1 MMQPYG
7 SGGMDLQDPKIKL
20 VDVTKVFKTR
30 SKDIVAVKDVNM
42 EVFPGDFVAILG
54 PSGCGKS
61 TIIRM
66 INDIIAPSFGQMYID
81 GQEIV
86 SRKTG
91 KDLIRRMGFIFQQPN
106 LFPWLTV
113 RQNVSLPLKVF
124 GLQGKKWEMNVDSL
138 IEMAGLKE
146 YEHAYPAE
154 ISGGMMQKVG
164 VIRAMVHDP
173 EILLMDEPFGALD
186 EITREQLDLEL
197 LTIWEQTKKTIIFIT
212 HEVEEAVLLAS
223 KVYVMSTNPGRIV
236 AEVEIDLP
244 RPRTLEM
251 IEDQAFITYE
261 MELTNMIGKVE
272 LKHIK

>member
-1 MMQPYG
+1 MSQLIG
-7 SGGMDLQDPKIKL
+7 SGGDHVQDPKIKL

-30 SKDIVAVKDVNM
+30 SKDIMAVRDVNM
-42 EVFPGDFVAILG
+42 EVYPGDFVAILG

-66 INDIIAPSFGQMYID
+66 LNDIIQPSSGEMYID
-81 GQEIV
+81 GQEITGG
-86 SRKTG
+86 KTS
-91 KDLIRRMGFIFQQPN
+91 KELMKKMGFIFQQPN

-113 RQNVSLPLKVF
+113 RQNVALPLKVF
-124 GLQGKKWEMNVDSL
+124 GMQGKEWEQNVDRL

-154 ISGGMMQKVG
+154 ISGGMMQKAG
-164 VIRAMVHDP
+164 VIRAMVHEP
-173 EILLMDEPFGALD
+173 EILLMDEPFGSLD

-197 LTIWEQTKKTIIFIT
+197 LAIWEQTKKTIIFIT

-223 KVYVMSTNPGRIV
+223 RVYVMATNPGRIV
-236 AEVEIDLP
+236 AEVEFDLP

-251 IEDQAFITYE
+251 IEHERFITYE
-261 MELTNMIGKVE
+261 MELTSMIGKVE
-272 LKHIK
+272 LRHIK